1 MKKIE
6 NKRGLKALAVETEG
20 LSTVEY
26 IILLVLIAI
35 VGIGA
40 WQAFGSR
47 VRATVGHSTGQVNGL
62 DSTASAPPGAP

>member
-1 MKKIE
+1 M
-6 NKRGLKALAVETEG
+6 NKLEDNHGLKALALESEG

-40 WQAFGSR
+40 WQAFGNR
-47 VRATVGHSTGQVNGL
+47 VRSVVGHGTTQVNGL
-62 DSTASAPPGAP
+62 DSTAASPPAAP